1 MFTLK
6 EIVEYFEGQYT
17 QEQIELALDSLG
29 VKPNQNGEFESTV
42 TESLE
47 LVFNATQDAVNQL
60 PPSATAQETKDLAIQ
75 LASERAI
82 DLNIDVDSL
91 GNIVDLVVSTGIS
104 KAVFLHQLEQQVV
117 KKVSEDLES
126 QELQDLND
134 ESARKIAAFTKILK
148 DPKALDKIIQ
158 EYGGTSDSEVAA
170 RQEALSAVST
180 FDVDSFLE
188 EMEGEKKPVE
198 VQITSIKDTK
208 KLASTLLQ
216 RCKKSSI
223 SLSGVDS

>member
-1 MFTLK
+1 MFTLS

-17 QEQIELALDSLG
+17 QEQIELALDSLS
-29 VKPNQNGEFESTV
+29 VQPDENGQYESTV

-47 LVFNATQDAVNQL
+47 LVFNATQEAVNQL
-60 PPSATAQETKDLAIQ
+60 PASATAQETKDLAIQ
-75 LASERAI
+75 LASERAV

-91 GNIVDLVVSTGIS
+91 GDIVDLVVSTGIS

-134 ESARKIAAFTKILK
+134 GSARKIAAFTKILK
-148 DPKALDKIIQ
+148 DPKTLDEIIQ
-158 EYGGTSDSEVAA
+158 KYGGTSDSEVAA
-170 RQEALSAVST
+170 RQQSLSAAST

-208 KLASTLLQ
+208 KLAEGLL
-216 RCKKSSI
+216 RHYKKGSI
-223 SLSGVDS
+223 SLSGADL